1 MSLLCSTWHPVAG
14 LYLNS
19 CLKQA
24 GEVRGGREGQAK
36 QALEADG
43 GGEAAV
49 RNAADG
55 PFDFVE
61 TEGHAHEHLGGEDGF
76 EAEGGGALCEQDVI

>member
-1 MSLLCSTWHPVAG
+1 MDA
-14 LYLNS
+14 
-19 CLKQA
+19 LK
-24 GEVRGGREGQAK
+24 
-36 QALEADG
+36 ADG

-49 RNAADG
+49 RDAADG

-61 TEGHAHEHLGGEDGF
+61 TEGHAREHLGGEDGF